1 MSVYVYIY
9 MCVCLYLY
17 MSKYLCLCECVCQCL
32 DMPTCAYES
41 RSDERDRQRMTEG
54 VGGRNKITFVEEEY
68 PILTIVPF
76 IFVVVPSDFTAFTP
90 S

>member
-1 MSVYVYIY
+1 MRVCIYVYVYVRVPIS
-9 MCVCLYLY
+9 VHI
-17 MSKYLCLCECVCQCL
+17 QCL
-32 DMPTCAYES
+32 DVRTCAYES

-76 IFVVVPSDFTAFTP
+76 IFVVVPRDFTAFTP